1 MSIRSLV
8 LPLVAIA
15 TLNVALSAQALEI
28 LPTGTWANDV
38 TPDGELIVGS
48 SNVGGFMWRW
58 RDDPAPTYI
67 PGGDMLAVSDDGSV
81 VLGNIQDGVTG
92 ETTAALWTEA
102 GGWVSLGGDAPCGSS
117 VSTGYAL
124 SGDGKSAVGLVWASG
139 CDAHGFL
146 WTEAGGMTML
156 DSLGNGVNRA
166 SAISRDGQVIGGFA
180 QGSFNRTPAVWSAAD
195 GTGWLY
201 DINAVG
207 EVHGMGNDGSTL
219 VGEYEGQAFRDDGAG
234 VTLLGSLNGG
244 HWIGIATD
252 ISEDGETIVG
262 YDVNGLSRQAWMW
275 TTATGIVAMDQVLS
289 DAGFPSAPDTWVC
302 RAVSDDGNVIVG
314 GNVSGVGGPFG
325 FGGFIYERETVE
337 TWIDL
342 GNALAGTNGEPH
354 VTGSGSLDPFSPVS
368 LTLSNALP
376 SGQAYL
382 VFGFSQL
389 SAPFKGG
396 VLEPNPDLV
405 FDPFPTDGA
414 GGLLLSTHWPG
425 GVPSGF
431 TSYMQ
436 FWIPDAGGPKG
447 FAASNGLAGTTP

>member
-8 LPLVAIA
+8 LPLVAIV
-15 TLNVALSAQALEI
+15 TLSVSLSAQSLEI
-28 LPTGTWANDV
+28 LPTGTWVNDV
-38 TPDGELIVGS
+38 TPDGELVVGT
-48 SNVGGFMWRW
+48 SNVGGFIWRW
-58 RDDPAPTYI
+58 RVDPAPTYV
-67 PGGDMLAVSDDGSV
+67 PGGDMVAVSDDGTI
-81 VLGNIQDGVTG
+81 VLGNMQDGSN
-92 ETTAALWTEA
+92 TAGLWTEA
-102 GGWVSLGGDAPCGSS
+102 GGWVSLGGLGACGSS

-124 SGDGKSAVGLVWASG
+124 AGDGKSATGLAWVNG
-139 CDAHGFL
+139 CSAVGFL
-146 WTEAGGMTML
+146 WTEAGGMVPL
-156 DSLGNGVNRA
+156 DSLGFGTNRA

-201 DINAVG
+201 DIDAVG
-207 EVHGMGNDGSTL
+207 EVHGMDNDGSTIL
-219 VGEYEGQAFRDDGAG
+219 GEFNGSAFRDDGSF
-234 VTLLGSLNGG
+234 TLLGSLNGG
-244 HWIGIATD
+244 SWTGIATD
-252 ISEDGETIVG
+252 ISEDAETIVG
-262 YDVNGLSRQAWMW
+262 YDVNGLARQAWMW

-289 DAGFPSAPDTWVC
+289 DAGFPSAPDTFVC
-302 RAVSDDGNVIVG
+302 RATTDDGNVIVG
-314 GNVSGVGGPFG
+314 GGISGGGGPFG

-337 TWIDL
+337 TWTDL

-354 VTGSGSLDPFSPVS
+354 VTGSGSLEPLSPVS

-405 FDPFPTDGA
+405 FDPLPTDGA
-414 GGLLLSTHWPG
+414 GGLLLSTHWPS

-436 FWIPDAGGPKG
+436 FWVPDAGGPKG